1 MTDAGR
7 RNGVETCA
15 TPWRIPRLGLS
26 AWYILSRAFPAVSE
40 AICMPQVF
48 RVRSIFAIGTLL
60 SLLAAVVAAAAIL
73 VARQAEDQ
81 RWVRHTL
88 EVQVRLSRIHSLL
101 QDAETA
107 QRGYLITGKPR
118 FAAEFDSAA
127 DATPGELDALRAAI
141 NDNSTQVESLGRLR
155 SQAADRIGFLRQ
167 AIELQQRGA
176 SEDATAL
183 IKTGKGKELMDQ
195 TMRALDGMLAEEERL
210 LVERTSTSN
219 ATALWAQVTGGLSFL
234 CAVLVG
240 LFVIRDARKKVRA
253 LASANAALLDAAAQA
268 SREAAKRQSV
278 EDQLRQAQKMEAVGQ
293 LTGGIAHDFN
303 NMLAVIMGSL
313 ELMRRRL
320 ARGDSDI
327 LRFVDN
333 AMDGAQR
340 AATLTLRLLAFS
352 RQQPLV
358 PSIIDP
364 NVLVRG
370 MEELLRRTIGETIR
384 LQIVQAGGLWRT
396 MVDGSQ
402 LENAILNLAVNA
414 RDAMEGGGNLTI
426 ETFNAS
432 LDEAYP
438 DAQVDLPPGQYVAVA
453 VSDNGAGMAPE
464 VAAKAFDPF
473 FTTKEVGKGS
483 GLGLSQ
489 VFGFVKQSKGHVK
502 IYSEPGQGT
511 TVKIYLPRY
520 AGQENPMPATPAAN
534 FETTPNGAV
543 SEIVVVVE
551 DEEKVRRMAVDA
563 LRELGYTVAHAG
575 GGGEGLRVIEKIG
588 RVTLLL
594 TDIVMPGMNG
604 KQLADEV
611 RSRFP
616 DIKILFTTGY
626 TRNAVIHNG
635 QVDADVNFLAKPFTV
650 GQLAAKV
657 RKVIDATNI

>member
-1 MTDAGR
+1 M
-7 RNGVETCA
+7 
-15 TPWRIPRLGLS
+15 P
-26 AWYILSRAFPAVSE
+26 PA
-40 AICMPQVF
+40 F
-48 RVRSIFAIGTLL
+48 RVRSILAIGLVL
-60 SLLAAVVAAAAIL
+60 SLLAAVVAAAAVL
-73 VARQAEDQ
+73 VARQAEEQ

-88 EVQVRLSRIHSLL
+88 EVQARLSRIHSLL

-107 QRGYLITGKPR
+107 QRGYLITAKPR
-118 FAAEFDSAA
+118 FVAEFDATA
-127 DATPGELDALRAAI
+127 DATPRELDALGSSI
-141 NDNSTQVESLGRLR
+141 SDNSRQIESLGQLRL
-155 SQAADRIGFLRQ
+155 QAADRIAFLRQ
-167 AIELQQRGA
+167 AVELQQRGGA
-176 SEDATAL
+176 DEATAL
-183 IKTGKGKELMDQ
+183 IKTGKGKELMDR
-195 TMRALDGMLAEEERL
+195 TIAALDGMFAEEQRL
-210 LVERTSTSN
+210 LVERTATSN
-219 ATALWAQVTGGLSFL
+219 ATAFWAQLAGGLSFL
-234 CAVLVG
+234 SVVLVG
-240 LFVIRDARKKVRA
+240 VFVIRDARKKVRA
-253 LASANAALLDAAAQA
+253 LSSANAALLEAVARA
-268 SREAAKRQSV
+268 SREAAKRESV

-303 NMLAVIMGSL
+303 NMLAIIMGSL
-313 ELMRRRL
+313 ELMRRRM

-352 RQQPLV
+352 RQQPLA

-364 NVLVRG
+364 SVLVRG

-414 RDAMEGGGNLTI
+414 RDAMESGGNLTI

-432 LDEAYP
+432 LDEAYA
-438 DAQVDLPPGQYVAVA
+438 DAQAEVAPGQYVAVA
-453 VSDNGAGMAPE
+453 VSDNGSGMAPDI
-464 VAAKAFDPF
+464 AAKAFDPF
-473 FTTKEVGKGS
+473 FTTKEIGKGS

-489 VFGFVKQSKGHVK
+489 VFGFVKQSRGHVK

-511 TVKIYLPRY
+511 TIKIYLPRY
-520 AGQENPMPATPAAN
+520 AGQENPMPATTAASI
-534 FETTPNGAV
+534 EVAPNGDV

-563 LRELGYTVAHAG
+563 LRELGYTVAHASG
-575 GGGEGLRVIEKIG
+575 GKEGLRVIEKIG
-588 RVTLLL
+588 HVQLLL

-611 RSRFP
+611 KSRFP
-616 DIKILFTTGY
+616 DVKILFTTGY

-635 QVDADVNFLAKPFTV
+635 QVDADVNFLAKPFTI

-657 RKVIDATNI
+657 RKVMDETSIQDSRSISPPAI